1 MIGEEEFGNT
11 LNFSGSQ
18 KCKFS
23 FLLLGEKKELYE
35 CYDLMMLLVIHLVGV
50 LLRRT
55 CPVLNRNSDDV
66 GKSVFEERGWGLG
79 IFTLTHLGIGVIV
92 GHVPSSGDDHGCCW

>member
-35 CYDLMMLLVIHLVGV
+35 CYDLMMLLVIHSVGV

-66 GKSVFEERGWGLG
+66 GKSVWNVAGLG
-79 IFTLTHLGIGVIV
+79 NLHLD
-92 GHVPSSGDDHGCCW
+92 PLRDLCYCWACALFW